1 MEIGPGRYIRKLL
14 AMIPFVGEGGLWRIF
29 LFLFFSSIF
38 PIFLCAC
45 VCVGCSVMSDSLWP
59 HGLYIASRLLCAW
72 NSPGKNTGVGSHSP
86 FQGIFPSQGSNAD
99 LLHCRQT
106 LPPGKPYIFIVD
118 IIFFIY
124 LSLGK
129 ERNPLFFVLRF
140 LSVGDS
146 FNTTCPDSYC
156 LGARESH
163 WWPRQK
169 GEGAGGSGRA
179 RLISCDV
186 CSCHSD
192 CPGVSVPLPGAD
204 PRPQPQAQQQASHV
218 ALTQAPSSVPVTL
231 FSMDP

>member
-1 MEIGPGRYIRKLL
+1 MKGDC
-14 AMIPFVGEGGLWRIF
+14 GEF
-29 LFLFFSSIF
+29 FFFFS
-38 PIFLCAC
+38 FLLYSLYFYVR

-129 ERNPLFFVLRF
+129 ERNPLFFKILVCGGF
-140 LSVGDS
+140 IQHNLS
-146 FNTTCPDSYC
+146 
-156 LGARESH
+156 
-163 WWPRQK
+163 RQLLFG
-169 GEGAGGSGRA
+169 GEGKPLVAQAERRRGWRIWES
-179 RLISCDV
+179 S
-186 CSCHSD
+186 SD
-192 CPGVSVPLPGAD
+192 FL
-204 PRPQPQAQQQASHV
+204 
-218 ALTQAPSSVPVTL
+218 
-231 FSMDP
+231 